1 MKRLHVACW
10 HFVDIS
16 VSADVRFAPRAAA
29 RESWLGKIKAQPSL

>member
-16 VSADVRFAPRAAA
+16 VLANVRSQKRSSIAGFPV
-29 RESWLGKIKAQPSL
+29 E